1 MPPMNA
7 KNVGLSPAAQDL
19 GLGDALQQQQED
31 ASAEAK
37 KKAQQSAAMNR
48 MGLSGPS
55 NTPFGGGAVN
65 SLFGG

>member
-1 MPPMNA
+1 MNA